1 MASTNSIPL
10 THAAL
15 VAAFDYDC
23 DTGLFTRKTCADKSH
38 IGDTPTGITDWGYV
52 RFRVLGRKYHAHALA
67 WFYVFGEW
75 PREQID
81 HIDEVKT
88 NNRIGNLRDV
98 PQAWNQHNRRKP
110 RRDNKLGILGVCKA
124 GEKFH
129 AQIGPGARGARLNL
143 GYFDTAEEAEQA
155 YVDAKNRLH
164 AGLVVESV

>member
-1 MASTNSIPL
+1 MAPTNSRPL
-10 THAAL
+10 VHADL
-15 VAAFDYDC
+15 LAAFDYDC

-38 IGDTPTGITDWGYV
+38 VGDTPTSLDGWGYV
-52 RFRVLGRKYHAHALA
+52 HFRVLGKKYRAHILA

-98 PQAWNQHNRRKP
+98 SQAWNQQNRRKP

-129 AQIGPGARGARLNL
+129 AQIGPARGVRLNL
-143 GYFDTAEEAEQA
+143 GYFDTAEEARQA
-155 YVDAKNRLH
+155 YVDAKKRLH
-164 AGLVVESV
+164 AGLVVET